1 MDLRKEAVAISSD
14 APYHLPTLKQS
25 VGPQEE
31 KKDTLPQQKQQ
42 KNPTKQQSLL
52 PEFKPSGKGKLIYQ
66 LACHLTMTLS
76 IVKSTYSKNTY
87 RCTNCTDSKA
97 LLRIRSPPEELSF
110 VRRCLVP
117 SPTVPVRSGPLT
129 FLFTQKPL

>member
-76 IVKSTYSKNTY
+76 IVKSTYSKNT
-87 RCTNCTDSKA
+87 
-97 LLRIRSPPEELSF
+97 
-110 VRRCLVP
+110 
-117 SPTVPVRSGPLT
+117 
-129 FLFTQKPL
+129 